1 MLLVA
6 MKGLWALEFER
17 PVLKTR
23 VQSENW
29 IEPLSVDPMLIWC
42 QRQAVEVDC
51 V

>member
-29 IEPLSVDPMLIWC
+29 IEPLSVDPVLIWC
-42 QRQAVEVDC
+42 RRQAVEVDY